1 LKTMVYVWF
10 TESKHRVSNP
20 VPLSHPCHTVPVTAD
35 IPAKLEF
42 TAKATSEGVKLSIK
56 KTEGADGYR
65 IYMSTKPTSEFKSI
79 KTKAITG
86 AYNYTKKGMEKGT
99 TYYFKVRSYKVVDER
114 KCGVSTVKLFLYID
128 ILHSDKGGA

>member
-1 LKTMVYVWF
+1 MLKTMVYVWF

-20 VPLSHPCHTVPVTAD
+20 VPLSHP
-35 IPAKLEF
+35 
-42 TAKATSEGVKLSIK
+42 AKATSEGVKLSIK

>member
-1 LKTMVYVWF
+1 MLKTMVYVWF

-20 VPLSHPCHTVPVTAD
+20 VPLSHGSGH
-35 IPAKLEF
+35 
-42 TAKATSEGVKLSIK
+42 SR
-56 KTEGADGYR
+56 Y
-65 IYMSTKPTSEFKSI
+65 SEFKSI

>member
-1 LKTMVYVWF
+1 MLKTMVYVWF

-20 VPLSHPCHTVPVTAD
+20 VPLSHP
-35 IPAKLEF
+35 
-42 TAKATSEGVKLSIK
+42 SEGVKLSIK